1 MKLQKGVWYAGIC
14 RGRTNFGNYQGS
26 TNGYLVFN
34 DSPFCNDY
42 GKMVEGIPI
51 NEIGDWTFIPMDVKP
66 NVLPT
71 EVSAFEI
78 VRAALDS

>member
-1 MKLQKGVWYAGIC
+1 
-14 RGRTNFGNYQGS
+14 
-26 TNGYLVFN
+26 
-34 DSPFCNDY
+34 
-42 GKMVEGIPI
+42 MVEGIPI